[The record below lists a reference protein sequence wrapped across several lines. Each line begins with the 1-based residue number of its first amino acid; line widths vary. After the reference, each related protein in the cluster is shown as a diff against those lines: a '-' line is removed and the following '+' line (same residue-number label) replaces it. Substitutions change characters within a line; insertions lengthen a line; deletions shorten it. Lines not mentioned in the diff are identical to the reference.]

1 MGINQ
6 VGCIFSAQGFE
17 VDYIGVIL
25 GPDICFD
32 EKSGWITSVK
42 GHTHSVSNFDEA
54 FDEHI
59 KNIYRVL
66 MSRGR
71 KGCLIYCVDKA
82 LEKYFQSLL
91 HNHTPK
97 S

>member
-32 EKSGWITSVK
+32 SGRDCIAAVK
-42 GHTHSVSNFDEA
+42 GHTHSVNSSDSSFE
-54 FDEHI
+54 EHI
-59 KNIYRVL
+59 KNNYRVL
-66 MSRGR
+66 MSRGK
-71 KGCLIYCVDKA
+71 KGCLITVWIRHWESI
-82 LEKYFQSLL
+82 LR
-91 HNHTPK
+91 N
-97 S
+97 

>member
-1 MGINQ
+1 MVNYIDE
-6 VGCIFSAQGFE
+6 IRAQGFE

-32 EKSGWITSVK
+32 VSKGCIIGVK
-42 GHTHSVSNFDEA
+42 GHTHGINSTDED

-82 LEKYFQSLL
+82 LENYFQSILSDDND
-91 HNHTPK
+91 HV
-97 S
+97 